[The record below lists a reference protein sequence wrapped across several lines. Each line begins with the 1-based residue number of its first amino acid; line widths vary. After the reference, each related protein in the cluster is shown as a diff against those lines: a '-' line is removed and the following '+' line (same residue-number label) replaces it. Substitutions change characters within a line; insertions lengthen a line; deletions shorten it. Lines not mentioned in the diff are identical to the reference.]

1 MEPEH
6 EDERTAA
13 AQEIDRADHKMA
25 DSVEEME
32 RRTEQLGEHVDEL
45 RRDWQAKR
53 EDPRVP
59 GAPPPPADAD
69 RDPNTD
75 DEGEDYAAEAGR
87 Q

>member
-1 MEPEH
+1 MEQERT
-6 EDERTAA
+6 DERDAA
-13 AQEIDRADHKMA
+13 EQAADRADHKMA
-25 DSVEEME
+25 DSVEEMQ
-32 RRTEQLGEHVDEL
+32 RRNEQLGEHVEEL

-59 GAPPPPADAD
+59 GAPPPPADDD